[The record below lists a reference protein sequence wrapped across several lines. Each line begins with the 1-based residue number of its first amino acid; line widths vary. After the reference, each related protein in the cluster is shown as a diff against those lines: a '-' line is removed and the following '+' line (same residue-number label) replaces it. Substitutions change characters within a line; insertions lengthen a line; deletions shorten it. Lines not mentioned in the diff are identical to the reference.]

1 MTERIP
7 WITCYL
13 TDILISYVRDH
24 ISANGA
30 KIDYPALF
38 RDARVIETPANP
50 EAFLTDVNNWVPL
63 SVLRALEIQCE
74 RRRRVAQWAGIT
86 WQFSPSCS

>member
-1 MTERIP
+1 MAATDNCGIIKNGPMTERIP

-24 ISANGA
+24 VSANGA
-30 KIDYPALF
+30 KIDYSALF

-63 SVLRALEIQCE
+63 SVLRAL
-74 RRRRVAQWAGIT
+74 
-86 WQFSPSCS
+86 

>member
-24 ISANGA
+24 ISNGA

-50 EAFLTDVNNWVPL
+50 AAFLTDVHNWVPL
-63 SVLRALEIQCE
+63 SVLRAL
-74 RRRRVAQWAGIT
+74 
-86 WQFSPSCS
+86 

>member
-24 ISANGA
+24 ASANRA

-50 EAFLTDVNNWVPL
+50 EAYF
-63 SVLRALEIQCE
+63 RRE
-74 RRRRVAQWAGIT
+74 RRSLSRCQSVFRAGAKKA
-86 WQFSPSCS
+86 PVLV